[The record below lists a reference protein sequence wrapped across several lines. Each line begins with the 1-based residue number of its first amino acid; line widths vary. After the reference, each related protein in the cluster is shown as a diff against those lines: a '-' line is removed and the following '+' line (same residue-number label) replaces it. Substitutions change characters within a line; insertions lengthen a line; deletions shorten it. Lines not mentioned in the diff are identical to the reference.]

1 MAITIISQKKLAFRN
16 PDAAGEEDKFFTVEP
31 MVMTAAPDWVATD
44 SMYKWAKAAGTITA
58 MEHQI
63 TVGADP
69 DPAPDKKA
77 KAKKADAPVPDEK
90 GTDAK

>member
-1 MAITIISQKKLAFRN
+1 MAITIISKKKLAFRN
-16 PDAAGEEDKFFTVEP
+16 PDASSDKDRFFMVEP
-31 MVMTAAPDWVATD
+31 LVMAAAPEWVTMD
-44 SMYKWAKAAGTITA
+44 PMYAWAKETGTLTA
-58 MEHQI
+58 M
-63 TVGADP
+63 GP